1 MSVYAG
7 RTQPA
12 NSSLKIAAY
21 DYDPRRTRLPAFHIA
36 QAKFRDGSD
45 TPRAFLERGLAVLEA
60 REPVLQAFAALNIA
74 GARQAADEA
83 TARYKAG
90 NPLSPVDG
98 MAIGVKDLYET
109 KDMPT
114 QHGSRVFAGHHTHRD
129 AACVYWLRKCG
140 AIILGKTTTPEFAMG
155 DPIETRNPFNE
166 AHTAGGTSSG
176 SACSVGAGI
185 VPAALGTQVK
195 GSLIRPANYC
205 ANYGFKPSH
214 GALTR
219 GGDDGGSSTTNHL
232 GTMAASLE
240 DAWTLAHTISTV
252 AGPQPGYKPLEGEA
266 SLPVPVKP
274 RALVRLD
281 TGGWAATD
289 GETRAT
295 FEDLMARLRQAGV
308 AVLTRDDHPAIAA
321 LDDMIPE
328 VNDRLVT
335 VTGYEMRWPLLPL
348 VEQHGAIIGERA
360 RNRIL
365 KGSSVTLAQYQT
377 GLAWRQQFRA
387 ALGKLEGLAD
397 GIVTIPSPGPAP
409 RVEEGTGD
417 SICQL
422 PFSLLGAPVFTLP
435 FMAVRRLP
443 FGLQLAGFV
452 DRDHRLAAHA
462 AWLDQAFHRG
472 EI

>member
-1 MSVYAG
+1 MSVYTG
-7 RTQPA
+7 QTQPA
-12 NSSLKIAAY
+12 ISNLKTAAF
-21 DYDPRRTRLPAFHIA
+21 DYDPRRTRLPAFHTA
-36 QAKFRDGSD
+36 LAKFRDGEDS
-45 TPRAFLERGLAVLEA
+45 PRAFLERGLAILEA
-60 REPVLQAFAALNIA
+60 REPVLRAFAALNIA
-74 GARQAADEA
+74 GARQAADES
-83 TARYKAG
+83 TARYKSG
-90 NPLSPVDG
+90 QPLSPVDG

-114 QHGSRVFAGHHTHRD
+114 QYGSRVFAGHQTHRD
-129 AACVYWLRKCG
+129 AACVYWLRRCG

-176 SACSVGAGI
+176 SACAVGAGI

-219 GGDDGGSSTTNHL
+219 GGDDGGSATTNHL

-240 DAWTLAHTISTV
+240 DAWMLAHTISTV
-252 AGPQPGYKPLEGEA
+252 AGPQPGFRPLDGTA
-266 SLPVPVKP
+266 ALPSPVKP
-274 RALVRLD
+274 KTFIRVDTLGWKDTDPESRA
-281 TGGWAATD
+281 A
-289 GETRAT
+289 
-295 FEDLMARLRQAGV
+295 FENFIARLQKAGIKI
-308 AVLTRDDHPAIAA
+308 LTRDDHPAIAA
-321 LDDMIPE
+321 LDDMFPE

-335 VTGYEMRWPLLPL
+335 VTGYEMRWPLLPVVL
-348 VEQHGAIIGERA
+348 ENPDKVGTRA
-360 RNRIL
+360 RQRIMR
-365 KGSSVTLAQYQT
+365 GDTVTLAQYQA
-377 GLAWRQQFRA
+377 GLAWRLQLRA
-387 ALGKLEGLAD
+387 ALAKLESLAD

-422 PFSLLGAPVFTLP
+422 PFSLLGTPVFTLP
-435 FMAVRRLP
+435 FMAVRNLP

-452 DRDHRLAAHA
+452 DRDHRLASQA
-462 AWLDQAFHRG
+462 AWLDQSFHRG